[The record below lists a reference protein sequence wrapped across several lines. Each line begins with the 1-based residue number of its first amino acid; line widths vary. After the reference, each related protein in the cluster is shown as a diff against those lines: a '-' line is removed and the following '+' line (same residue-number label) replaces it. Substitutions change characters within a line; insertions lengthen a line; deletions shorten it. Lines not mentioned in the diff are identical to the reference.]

1 MELAT
6 LGTTLAHDV
15 RIRFSGELWTPED
28 EGYDDVRRVKNG
40 MIDRRPALIGR
51 PADEDDVVALVS
63 LARER
68 GMELAVR
75 CGGHGVSGH
84 GTSDGG
90 VVIDLSGLNSIE
102 VDQDAKTAKAGGG
115 VTWGELDAATQ
126 EHGLAVTGGR
136 VPSTGIAGLTLG
148 SGSGWLERMYGLT
161 CDSLMSAR
169 VVLANGEVIVASP
182 FQNEDLFWGLRGGGG
197 NFGVVTQFT
206 YELHEVGPLVLGGM
220 LLYPREMAGQVARFY
235 RDFVEAA
242 PDEVGGG
249 LAFICAPPHE
259 PVPLE
264 VQGKPMVGVI
274 LAYFGA
280 VEDGEQALKP
290 LMEFGPP
297 VMTMVQPMPY
307 TALQMLLNDAFP
319 DGARVYF
326 KAEFLD
332 ELSDEAI
339 DTVIT
344 MAAEPTSPMAQVLF
358 QPMGG
363 AVARVS
369 PDDTALPVRDAKWCY
384 HALTVWLPEM
394 GPDEVH
400 VSWTRALADAMK
412 PFASPGIYLN
422 FIADEGHERVVS
434 SYGKHYEKLVALK
447 DKYDPGNLFHRN
459 QNIPPSGN

>member
-1 MELAT
+1 M
-6 LGTTLAHDV
+6 
-15 RIRFSGELWTPED
+15 
-28 EGYDDVRRVKNG
+28 
-40 MIDRRPALIGR
+40 
-51 PADEDDVVALVS
+51 
-63 LARER
+63 
-68 GMELAVR
+68 
-75 CGGHGVSGH
+75 
-84 GTSDGG
+84 
-90 VVIDLSGLNSIE
+90 
-102 VDQDAKTAKAGGG
+102 
-115 VTWGELDAATQ
+115 
-126 EHGLAVTGGR
+126 AVTGGR

-148 SGSGWLERMYGLT
+148 SGSGWLERTYGLT

-274 LAYFGA
+274 LAYFGS

-290 LMEFGPP
+290 LLEFGPP

-459 QNIPPSGN
+459 QNIPPSKA